1 MCAINGIINWNGV
14 SSIDKEQVIASLKEM
29 EYRGPDFS
37 NMYSDTNCILGHNR
51 LAILDLN
58 PRSNQPMV
66 SENKRYTIVF
76 NGEIYNYKEIKKD
89 LEQKGCHFNSVSD
102 TEVLLNGFIKYGKEI
117 VHKLR
122 GMFAFVIWDEEQK
135 EAFMARDRFGE
146 KPFYYHYNPDG
157 ELAFA
162 SDLSGMVSLFGKEL
176 QISKQAIYELFSLQ
190 YIDVSSCIYEGIQ
203 KLAPGCMMTINASGI
218 KTETYW
224 TPNYKAKTNTSFEV
238 NKENLHQLAKEA
250 VAEQLEA
257 DVPVGLFLSGGTDSA
272 VIAALASK
280 QKQDITALTMSVPDN
295 KNSDEA
301 EAASF
306 VANTLKIRHKIVNLD
321 NNCVA
326 DLPYVLQ
333 NIEPLADASLL
344 PAMAIAKEAKKE
356 FKVMLSGDGGDE
368 IFGGYKR
375 PLQYRKYVFLG
386 NIVTKSLVELVIK
399 KSDIK
404 PFYFGYSKITDARI
418 FKWAGVETL
427 YHLKSLPEK
436 QSKVLF
442 KTNQKFENQLIKK
455 YKKASNFTNSEE
467 DKILYI
473 GVKSNLTDDFLL
485 KMDTANMFHSIE
497 SRCPFLD
504 YRILEYTSQLTIE
517 QLMPNGIDK
526 QLLKSIGSEYISAE
540 FFKLPKKGFSIPYY
554 DYLRTSWGDIL
565 LRFMQDGISSDM
577 NLIDSKTVMHLISSY
592 KTNPTFKIGK
602 LLYSILVFEIWL
614 RVFHLKMN
622 PESIKLYS
630 YE

>member
-14 SSIDKEQVIASLKEM
+14 SNLHKEQIIASLMEM

-37 NMYSDTNCILGHNR
+37 NTHSDANSILGHNR
-51 LAILDLN
+51 LAIVDLN
-58 PRSNQPMV
+58 PRSNQPML
-66 SENKRYTIVF
+66 SENKRYAIVF
-76 NGEIYNYKEIKKD
+76 NGEIYNYKDIKND
-89 LEQKGCHFNSVSD
+89 LEQKGYHFNSVSD
-102 TEVLLNGFIKYGKEI
+102 TEVLLNGFIAYGKEI

-122 GMFAFVIWDEEQK
+122 GMFAFVIWDTEQK
-135 EAFMARDRFGE
+135 EAFVARDRFGE
-146 KPFYYHYNPDG
+146 KPFYYHYNSDG
-157 ELAFA
+157 VFGFA
-162 SDLSGMVSLFGKEL
+162 SNLAGIVPLFGKEL
-176 QISKQAIYELFSLQ
+176 QISKQAIYELLSLQ
-190 YIDVSSCIYEGIQ
+190 YIDVNSCIYEGIQ
-203 KLAPGCMMTINASGI
+203 KLGPGCMMTINASGI

-224 TPNYKAKTNTSFEV
+224 TPNYKDKTNSNFET

-257 DVPVGLFLSGGTDSA
+257 DVPVGLFLSGGTDST

-306 VANTLKIRHKIVNLD
+306 VANTLKIKHKIVNLD

-344 PAMAIAKEAKKE
+344 PAMAIAKEAKRE
-356 FKVMLSGDGGDE
+356 FTVMLSGDGGDE

-375 PLQYRKYVFLG
+375 PLQFRKNTFSG
-386 NIVTKSLVELVIK
+386 NSLTKSLVELVIK
-399 KSDIK
+399 KSDTK
-404 PFYFGYSKITDARI
+404 PFDYGYSKITDARI
-418 FKWAGVETL
+418 YKWAGVETL
-427 YHLKSLPEK
+427 YHLKSLPQK
-436 QSKVLF
+436 QSQFLF

-455 YKKASNFTNSEE
+455 YKEAANFASSEE
-467 DKILYI
+467 DKMLYV

-485 KMDTANMFHSIE
+485 KMDTANMFHSVE

-504 YRILEYTSQLTIE
+504 YRILEYTSHLTIE

-526 QLLKSIGSEYISAE
+526 ELLKSIGSDYIPAD

-554 DYLRTSWGDIL
+554 DYLKTSWGDIL
-565 LRFMQDGISSDM
+565 QRFMQEGISNDM
-577 NLIDSKTVMHLISSY
+577 NLIDSKTVIQLILSY
-592 KTNPTFKIGK
+592 RANPSFKMGK

-622 PESIKLYS
+622 PESIKLN
-630 YE
+630 